1 MDNIRHCKIENE
13 YYLYTSKK
21 LIISNNIKKLDIEFA
36 LTTLNY
42 IIYSFRKKMFSRE
55 FIEPN

>member
-1 MDNIRHCKIENE
+1 MDNIRNCKIENE

-42 IIYSFRKKMFSRE
+42 IIYSFMKKMFSRE
-55 FIEPN
+55 FIEPK